1 MKRLRGVLLRTVYA
15 RRAARAIGA
24 MLVVLAASLWFGD
37 FSWETALTEGLALV
51 SAATGIAFL
60 VAGLQGRRGD
70 WSE

>member
-15 RRAARAIGA
+15 RRAALVIGA
-24 MLVVLAASLWFGD
+24 MLVVLAAWIWFGD
-37 FSWETALTEGLALV
+37 FPWENALTEGLALV